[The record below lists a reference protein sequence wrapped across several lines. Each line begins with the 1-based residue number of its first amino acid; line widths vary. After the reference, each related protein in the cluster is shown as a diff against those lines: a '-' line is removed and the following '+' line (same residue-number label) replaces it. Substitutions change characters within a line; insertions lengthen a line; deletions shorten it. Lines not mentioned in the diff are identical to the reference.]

1 MLQYNLLERNC
12 IRIVRSGV
20 RASLLLNCPEQD
32 TPNNWPH
39 SNSTD
44 PGYSKTSGGR
54 RERLCGCPAL
64 SLGPGFDVAGI
75 RPVRGCVR
83 SYINFP
89 SNLRPA
95 PDCLSF
101 RLVSSLEA
109 LAPFEKETSVTALS
123 DAVSYTF
130 LLPMKFQVSFVPG
143 SAGPIREGNFF
154 PGVGQVPSTAMFVEQ
169 RPRRFDVRRILE
181 VSDQVHF
188 WAWEARIKR

>member
-130 LLPMKFQVSFVPG
+130 LLPMKFQVSGPPAVLPHSRTKLRG
-143 SAGPIREGNFF
+143 VSVLRSQLSAPAPEQCPIHRQINEL
-154 PGVGQVPSTAMFVEQ
+154 
-169 RPRRFDVRRILE
+169 RPFSVRIC
-181 VSDQVHF
+181 
-188 WAWEARIKR
+188 K